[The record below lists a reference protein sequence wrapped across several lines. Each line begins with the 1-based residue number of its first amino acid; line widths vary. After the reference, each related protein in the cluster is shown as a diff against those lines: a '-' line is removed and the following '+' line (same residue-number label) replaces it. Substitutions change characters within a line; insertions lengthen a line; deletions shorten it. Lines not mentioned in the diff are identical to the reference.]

1 MNNELQIDA
10 IVINGMSYIPYK
22 KFINVSTQ
30 TDELELVYSIKNEK
44 IKMRN
49 RQYYKDNKSKWVLY
63 NENKK
68 KKHLNEQ
75 TVIEFY

>member
-1 MNNELQIDA
+1 MNNLEIDA
-10 IVINGMSYIPYK
+10 VIIGGVTYIPYK

-30 TDELELVYSIKNEK
+30 TDELELVYANKNEK
-44 IKMRN
+44 IKLRN
-49 RQYYKDNKSKWVLY
+49 KAYYKNNKNKWATY